1 MPWCGIRMRDLRL
14 QFFGLRFFRLQ
25 FFGLRCFL
33 LQFFRLQFFRLQ
45 LLPLKR
51 ISFMTLQT
59 VRSHAAAP
67 LYLSSFDK
75 IQEIVYTIRIYNY
88 TLYLN
93 SQL

>member
-25 FFGLRCFL
+25 FFGLRCFRLQL
-33 LQFFRLQFFRLQ
+33 LRLQFFRLQ
-45 LLPLKR
+45 LLLLKR

-59 VRSHAAAP
+59 VRSHTAAP

-75 IQEIVYTIRIYNY
+75 IQEIVYTIRIYII
-88 TLYLN
+88 TPCI
-93 SQL
+93 

>member
-25 FFGLRCFL
+25 L
-33 LQFFRLQFFRLQ
+33 LRLQFFRLQ

-75 IQEIVYTIRIYNY
+75 IQEIVYTIRIYII
-88 TLYLN
+88 TPCI
-93 SQL
+93 